1 MSARETQ
8 SGGASRRSNLTRP
21 MKNASA
27 TLKQID
33 PAEERELQ
41 RGLTNRH
48 LQLIALG
55 GAIGTGMFMGS
66 SSTIHLAGP
75 SSALIYALIGFFM
88 YFMMRA
94 LGEMLLSNLH
104 YKSFRDIA
112 EDLLGPA
119 GGFIA
124 GWTYWFSWIVAA
136 MGDLAAITAYAQYW
150 WPNIP
155 KWLPATALATVLL
168 ALNIIAVQFFG
179 EAEFGFALIKLI
191 AVGALVV
198 VAIVLVATRFV
209 SPDGDPATIANLW
222 NDGGFFP
229 NGVMG
234 FLGGFQIAFFA
245 FVGIELVGTAA
256 AETKDPCT
264 TLPKAINAIPVRLAL
279 FYVLALLAITTVIPW
294 RKVVPGVS
302 PFVSLF
308 GLAGFGAAA
317 SVMNFVLLTAA
328 ASSDNSGLY
337 STSRMMYG
345 LALDGQAPSRFRK
358 LSGNNVPRNALA
370 ASCLLLLCGII
381 FLYTSDSIMQAF
393 ALVTTVAALL
403 FLFSWSLI
411 VVCYIVYRHKSPDLH
426 EESVYKMP
434 GGVPMCWVVLTFFAI
449 SLVILAL
456 DPTTR
461 IAVLI
466 TPIWFVFIGSM
477 YLVYRH
483 RTQRKEGLR

>member
-1 MSARETQ
+1 M
-8 SGGASRRSNLTRP
+8 
-21 MKNASA
+21 
-27 TLKQID
+27 
-33 PAEERELQ
+33 
-41 RGLTNRH
+41 
-48 LQLIALG
+48 
-55 GAIGTGMFMGS
+55 
-66 SSTIHLAGP
+66 
-75 SSALIYALIGFFM
+75 
-88 YFMMRA
+88 
-94 LGEMLLSNLH
+94 
-104 YKSFRDIA
+104 
-112 EDLLGPA
+112 
-119 GGFIA
+119 
-124 GWTYWFSWIVAA
+124 
-136 MGDLAAITAYAQYW
+136 
-150 WPNIP
+150 
-155 KWLPATALATVLL
+155 
-168 ALNIIAVQFFG
+168 QFFG
-179 EAEFGFALIKLI
+179 EAEFWFALIKLI
-191 AVGALVV
+191 AVGALVI
-198 VAIVLVATRFV
+198 VAIALLASRFV

-229 NGVMG
+229 NGLMG

-279 FYVLALLAITTVIPW
+279 FYVFALLAITAVIPW

-358 LSGNNVPRNALA
+358 LSSNNVPRNALV
-370 ASCLLLLCGII
+370 ASCLLLLNGITS
-381 FLYTSDSIMQAF
+381 LYTSDSIMQAF

-403 FLFSWSLI
+403 FLFTWSLI
-411 VVCYIVYRHKSPDLH
+411 VVCYIVYRRKRPQLH
-426 EESVYKMP
+426 EESIYKMP
-434 GGVPMCWVVLTFFAI
+434 GGVPMCWVVLAFFTI
-449 SLVILAL
+449 SLVILTL

-466 TPIWFVFIGSM
+466 TPIWFAFIGSM
-477 YLVYRH
+477 YFVHHRH
-483 RTQRKEGLR
+483 EQRKEALR